1 MIEFTAYFKKQLGF
15 ITFKIPEGFQ
25 GALDMLAD
33 SVKTGQL
40 TVKISKPRKPRST
53 GRYSQNSHSFG
64 HAMQLAQ
71 HTGHSL
77 HEIEYIAKVRAIT
90 KGYPVKPTLSP
101 FGLPMVES
109 QANIDTAECAIL
121 IEEYHMMAAEIGLQ
135 LKEE

>member
-1 MIEFTAYFKKQLGF
+1 MIEFTAYFKKQTGF

-40 TVKISKPRKPRST
+40 TVKITKPRKPRST
-53 GRYSQNSHSFG
+53 GENSQNNHAWG
-64 HAMQLAQ
+64 HAMQLAR

-77 HEIEYIAKVRAIT
+77 HEIEFIAKVRAIT

-101 FGLPMVES
+101 YGVPMVES
-109 QANIDTAECAIL
+109 QENIDTAECAIL
-121 IEEYHMMAAEIGLQ
+121 IDEYHMMAKEIDLE